1 MKKGILFDLDG
12 TLWDSSA
19 EVTEAWN
26 QAILQQG
33 RTEQFTVAD
42 MHNFMGR
49 TLEAIAAMMF
59 PAEPQEEQIR
69 LILACEE
76 NEYRYLRTHRAQFY
90 SREEEILRA
99 LAQEYTLGIV
109 SNCQDGYIDIFL
121 DQCGFPHLFSDHE
134 CAGVTG
140 LSKGQNIRLV
150 MERQGIDRCIYL
162 GDTQGDADAA
172 KEAGV
177 PFIHAG
183 YGFGRVDA
191 ADAVI
196 GDISEL
202 PAAAAL
208 LLNGG
213 RP

>member
-26 QAILQQG
+26 QAILRQG

-59 PAEPQEEQIR
+59 PAEPQPEQIR

-76 NEYRYLRTHRAQFY
+76 NEYKYLRAHKAHIY

-99 LAQEYTLGIV
+99 LSQEYALGIV
-109 SNCQDGYIDIFL
+109 SNCQDGYIDIYL
-121 DQCGFPHLFSDHE
+121 DQCGFPQLFCDHE

-150 MERQGIDRCIYL
+150 MERQGIERCVYL

-172 KEAGV
+172 KEAGI

-183 YGFGRVDA
+183 YGFGKVDA

-196 GDISEL
+196 SDIMEL
-202 PAAAAL
+202 PGAAAAIL
-208 LLNGG
+208 GDM
-213 RP
+213 R

>member
-26 QAILQQG
+26 EAILAQG

-59 PAEPQEEQIR
+59 PAEPQNEQIR
-69 LILACEE
+69 LILACED
-76 NEYRYLRTHRAQFY
+76 NEYKYLRAHKAQIFD
-90 SREEEILRA
+90 REYETLKA
-99 LAQEYTLGIV
+99 LSQEYALGIV
-109 SNCQDGYIDIFL
+109 SNCQDGYIEIFL
-121 DQCGFPHLFSDHE
+121 DQCGFPQLFCDHE

-140 LSKGQNIRLV
+140 LTKGQNIRLV
-150 MERQGIDRCIYL
+150 MQRQGIEQCVYL

-172 KEAGV
+172 REAGI

-183 YGFGRVDA
+183 YGFGHVDA

-196 GDISEL
+196 RNITEL
-202 PAAAAL
+202 PAAAGKL
-208 LLNGG
+208 L
-213 RP
+213 

>member
-26 QAILQQG
+26 QAILRQG

-59 PAEPQEEQIR
+59 PAEPQPEQIR

-76 NEYRYLRTHRAQFY
+76 NEYKYLRAHKAHIY

-99 LAQEYTLGIV
+99 LSQEYALGIV
-109 SNCQDGYIDIFL
+109 SNCQDGYIDIYL
-121 DQCGFPHLFSDHE
+121 DQCGFPQLFCDHE

-150 MERQGIDRCIYL
+150 MERQGIERCVYL

-172 KEAGV
+172 KEAGI

-183 YGFGRVDA
+183 YGFGKVDA

-196 GDISEL
+196 SDITEL
-202 PAAAAL
+202 PGAAAAIL
-208 LLNGG
+208 GDM
-213 RP
+213 R

>member
-33 RTEQFTVAD
+33 RTEQFTIAD

-49 TLEAIAAMMF
+49 TLEAIAALMF
-59 PAEPQEEQIR
+59 PAEPQDEQIR

-76 NEYRYLRTHRAQFY
+76 NEYRYLRAHKGRIFA
-90 SREEEILRA
+90 REEEILRA
-99 LAQEYTLGIV
+99 LSKKYALGIV
-109 SNCQDGYIDIFL
+109 SNCQDGYIEIYL
-121 DQCGFPHLFSDHE
+121 DQCGFPQLFCDHE

-140 LSKGQNIRLV
+140 LTKGQNIRLV
-150 MERQGIDRCIYL
+150 MERQGIDRCVYL

-172 KEAGV
+172 REAGI

-196 GDISEL
+196 QDITEL
-202 PAAAAL
+202 PAAAAEIL
-208 LLNGG
+208 GG
-213 RP
+213 